1 MGAGRSRIG
10 GADLP
15 VDNGV
20 KARTFTHLPVH
31 VHARTSGWL
40 SDARTLT
47 PSRTHTRAWVSACTR
62 IRLYNLL
69 WFGCLV
75 VCALIGFSH
84 LLFDCIIFTADC
96 DFAECQ
102 IVGQSMRECRAARGE
117 HEIRSHNVEGSAE
130 SVVAAAGRLGR
141 GVVARLLAQAA
152 TRRTARGEHEIRSH
166 NVEGSAESV
175 VAAAGRLGRGVVAGL
190 LARVASGHTWSRD
203 EENVLMKGY
212 ARMGMCRVCT
222 IQRPRAHTCM
232 YVCTL
237 DGAISTHIDTHEH
250 VQSLTCTCIY
260 TCAHILHVD
269 LLVIYAR

>member
-1 MGAGRSRIG
+1 MF
-10 GADLP
+10 
-15 VDNGV
+15 VC
-20 KARTFTHLPVH
+20 F
-31 VHARTSGWL
+31 
-40 SDARTLT
+40 
-47 PSRTHTRAWVSACTR
+47 
-62 IRLYNLL
+62 
-69 WFGCLV
+69 V
-75 VCALIGFSH
+75 VCALIAPSH
-84 LLFDCIIFTADC
+84 LLFDCIIFTAHC
-96 DFAECQ
+96 NFAECQ
-102 IVGQSMRECRAARGE
+102 IVGQSMRECRA
-117 HEIRSHNVEGSAE
+117 
-130 SVVAAAGRLGR
+130 
-141 GVVARLLAQAA
+141 
-152 TRRTARGEHEIRSH
+152 ARGEHEIRSH